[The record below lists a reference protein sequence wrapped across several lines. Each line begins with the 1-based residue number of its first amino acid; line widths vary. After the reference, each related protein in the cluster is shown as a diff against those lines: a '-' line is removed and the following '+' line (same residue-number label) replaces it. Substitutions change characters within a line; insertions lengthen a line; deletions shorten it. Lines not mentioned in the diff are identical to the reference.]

1 MVIQLW
7 VLSECFVFSVVGKT
21 HLERMSRFWPL
32 VIGETIIFNMASVR
46 QFSKGGG
53 GESFQL
59 STFLTDICQS
69 CYVAKNKDSLE
80 FI

>member
-1 MVIQLW
+1 M
-7 VLSECFVFSVVGKT
+7 FSVVGKT

-53 GESFQL
+53 GGRAFNYPLFSLIFVNHVMLQRIRTLWNSFKNAYND
-59 STFLTDICQS
+59 FLLLI
-69 CYVAKNKDSLE
+69 
-80 FI
+80 

>member
-7 VLSECFVFSVVGKT
+7 VLSKCFVFSVVGKT

-53 GESFQL
+53 GSFQL
-59 STFLTDICQS
+59 STFFTDICQS